1 MFVVGGSGLPF
12 SKDHTVDNLAD
23 RTGDAGNATVLN
35 LTLLAGPAPP
45 GGTGWRCAA
54 NGVANKLSVQA
65 ICPAQTRPGHVLT
78 VEVEVPP
85 NSDGVTKL
93 PLLGS
98 DPASLTVTEGGA
110 AVWQQ
115 GKYVSGVVGVV
126 GAVVDSEAGVLA
138 VSHGSGRYEFVRT
151 G

>member
-1 MFVVGGSGLPF
+1 M
-12 SKDHTVDNLAD
+12 
-23 RTGDAGNATVLN
+23 
-35 LTLLAGPAPP
+35 
-45 GGTGWRCAA
+45 
-54 NGVANKLSVQA
+54 
-65 ICPAQTRPGHVLT
+65 LT
-78 VEVEVPP
+78 VQVAVPP

-115 GKYVSGVVGVV
+115 GKYVSGVAGVV
-126 GAVVDSEAGVLA
+126 GAAVDSEADVLV

>member
-1 MFVVGGSGLPF
+1 M
-12 SKDHTVDNLAD
+12 
-23 RTGDAGNATVLN
+23 
-35 LTLLAGPAPP
+35 
-45 GGTGWRCAA
+45 
-54 NGVANKLSVQA
+54 
-65 ICPAQTRPGHVLT
+65 LT
-78 VEVEVPP
+78 VEVAVPP

-98 DPASLTVTEGGA
+98 DPASLAVTEGGA

-115 GKYVSGVVGVV
+115 GKYVSGVAGVV
-126 GAVVDSEAGVLA
+126 EAVVDSEADVLV